1 MGMKVVKVIN
11 NNIIKSYDAK
21 QQEVL
26 VMGCGIGFK
35 KKPGDEI
42 DDALIE
48 KVYTNIDKNTSNKL
62 SQLLE
67 KVPLEHIQLT
77 NDIISYA
84 RTALG
89 KKLNDNIY
97 LTLTDHISFSI
108 ERVQQGIVLKNALLW
123 EIRRFYNHEYL
134 VGKEA
139 LAMIEKRLGIVL
151 PEDEAGFIALHLV
164 NASMDFTGMEQT
176 AEATKIIQNILT
188 IVKYHFQME
197 LDEYSLH
204 YERFLTHLKFFIQRV
219 FSGTTLQNEDRN
231 FTLMLKEQYPNEYRC
246 ALKVRE
252 YMKKEFGQELSEDEL
267 VYLTVHIRR
276 VTTIS

>member
-1 MGMKVVKVIN
+1 MAMKVVKVIN
-11 NNIIKSYDAK
+11 NNIIKSYDEK

-42 DDALIE
+42 DETLIE
-48 KVYTNIDKNTSNKL
+48 KIYTNIDKTTSNRL
-62 SQLLE
+62 TELLE

-77 NDIISYA
+77 NGIISYA

-97 LTLTDHISFSI
+97 LTLTDHISFAI
-108 ERVQQGIVLKNALLW
+108 ERIRQGIILKNALLW
-123 EIRRFYNHEYL
+123 EIKRFYNHEFL

-139 LAMIEKRLGIVL
+139 LVMIEKRLGIAL

-164 NASMDFTGMEQT
+164 NASMDFSSMEQT
-176 AEATKIIQNILT
+176 TEATKIIQHIMT
-188 IVKYHFQME
+188 IVKYHFHME

-204 YERFLTHLKFFIQRV
+204 YERFVTHLKFFVQRV
-219 FSGTTLQNEDRN
+219 FNGTVLNDNEKN
-231 FTLMLKEQYPNEYRC
+231 FILMMEEQYPNEYQC
-246 ALKVRE
+246 ALKVQE

-267 VYLTVHIRR
+267 VYLTIHIRR
-276 VTTIS
+276 VTSAT

>member
-62 SQLLE
+62 SRLLE

-139 LAMIEKRLGIVL
+139 LAMIEKRLGVVL

-176 AEATKIIQNILT
+176 TEATKIIQHILM

-219 FSGTTLQNEDRN
+219 FSGTTLQNDDKS
-231 FTLMLKEQYPNEYRC
+231 FILMLKEQYPNEYRC
-246 ALKVRE
+246 ALKIRD

-276 VTTIS
+276 VTTTS